1 MIIVSSAFEMVLIGK
16 PQHPGAGAP
25 VYKFLPS
32 AKGLG
37 AVGPS
42 WTLAMILGG
51 VFALSVRASDEDAD
65 NKATERPAAARPG
78 SVPGRDDFNS
88 PSPLP
93 SLNRHTLFPGFS
105 SPPSSPPLPAQKTEI
120 PRYMCQILEEQRC
133 ERVGSCGGTPTP
145 QNLAFPAA
153 RIPYLAGSIETW
165 KPLAWPA

>member
-1 MIIVSSAFEMVLIGK
+1 MIIVISAFEMVLIGK
-16 PQHPGAGAP
+16 PQHPVAGAP

-42 WTLAMILGG
+42 WPLAMILGG

-65 NKATERPAAARPG
+65 NKATGRPAAARPG

-93 SLNRHTLFPGFS
+93 SLNRHTLFP

-120 PRYMCQILEEQRC
+120 PRYMCQIPGEQRC

-145 QNLAFPAA
+145 PEPFVPS
-153 RIPYLAGSIETW
+153 RPD
-165 KPLAWPA
+165 PLSGREH